1 VTDLSTDRARHA
13 CAPSRRRQSR
23 RALRGAACAVGFAVA
38 LAVASSP
45 AAADTKIKL
54 KHKEIKLK
62 HKEIKLKHKETEHI
76 SKEPFGKIPKGPL
89 QIIISIDQQKLHLY
103 SDGTPVADALVATG
117 VPDHPTPMGV
127 FSIIDKERYHES
139 NIYNR
144 APMPYMQRITWSG
157 VAMHQGVGVGHRASH
172 GCIRM
177 PEEFAARLW
186 VLHSLGARVIIARPE
201 LRPQEFADPHLFVHK
216 QKPTAPAPMASAP
229 AAVDPVKTAQTV
241 DGSQTTDAVVVSATR
256 LDPVGPH
263 APTTAEVNEPAA
275 TEAAKPETPK
285 AADAN
290 EPAGPLTAQQV
301 ESAAPE
307 TVPVPLPKPAELARA
322 ATAAPIAVFVSG
334 KEKRIYVRQGF
345 SPLFDAPIAIE
356 HPEQHLGTHVFT
368 AMEYL
373 DDGSSFRWNV
383 VSLPGEQPKT
393 ARNPD
398 NEKTSAKAKRRDERA
413 AKPLPDPA
421 PPPTLQEALARIE
434 IPPDV
439 IEQISQLIV
448 PGSSLIVSDQGLGEE
463 TGEGTNFIVVTH

>member
-1 VTDLSTDRARHA
+1 VTDLSTDRARNA
-13 CAPSRRRQSR
+13 CASSRRRQSK
-23 RALRGAACAVGFAVA
+23 RALRGTAGAVGFAVA
-38 LAVASSP
+38 LAMASAP
-45 AAADTKIKL
+45 AAADTQIKL
-54 KHKEIKLK
+54 KP
-62 HKEIKLKHKETEHI
+62 KEIKLKHKETEHI

-103 SDGTPVADALVATG
+103 SDGTQVADALVATG

-127 FSIIDKERYHES
+127 FSVINKERYHES
-139 NIYNR
+139 NIYSR

-157 VAMHQGVGVGHRASH
+157 VAMHEGVGVGHPASH

-177 PEEFAARLW
+177 PREFAARLW
-186 VLHSLGARVIIARPE
+186 VLTRRGAHVIIARPE
-201 LRPQEFADPHLFVHK
+201 LRPEEFADPHLFVHTR
-216 QKPTAPAPMASAP
+216 KPTAPAPMASAA
-229 AAVDPVKTAQTV
+229 AAVEPVKTAQTV
-241 DGSQTTDAVVVSATR
+241 DGSQTTDAIAVSATS

-263 APTTAEVNEPAA
+263 APTTAEVNAPTASEA
-275 TEAAKPETPK
+275 TKPETPK
-285 AADAN
+285 AADEN
-290 EPAGPLTAQQV
+290 KPAGPLTAQQI
-301 ESAAPE
+301 ETAAPE

-322 ATAAPIAVFVSG
+322 PTAAPIAVFISR
-334 KEKRIYVRQGF
+334 KDKRIYLRQNF
-345 SPLFDAPIAIE
+345 SPLFDAPIAID
-356 HPEQHLGTHVFT
+356 HPDQRLGTHVFT

-373 DDGSSFRWNV
+373 DDGSRFRWNV

-398 NEKTSAKAKRRDERA
+398 NEKKSAKARRSDERA

-421 PPPTLQEALARIE
+421 PPPTPQEALARIE